1 MSDNSKKDHAMK
13 TIVLISCGKDK
24 RPQRAKAGDIYRG
37 SLFTKSLI
45 YAQKLNPDKIF
56 ILSAKHRLLELD
68 TEIEPYDMTL
78 NNMNTHE
85 RRQWADRVLEKLRS
99 CSDIDNDAFV
109 FLAGSKYREF
119 LICHIRHSSVPMKG
133 LKQGEQLKWLNEQI
147 NEW

>member
-24 RPQRAKAGDIYRG
+24 RPQRAKAGDMYRG